1 MIKKPFDFAA
11 MTFAAVKLND
21 SNKCLK
27 WQSVFF
33 FFLFLNLCSYF
44 SMYVVFVSAEV
55 EKKIREKLHFNSAK
69 K

>member
-27 WQSVFF
+27 CFF

-55 EKKIREKLHFNSAK
+55 EKKNLWKTAL
-69 K
+69 